1 MLSTANRPQSPEYPL
16 PRTSATVAGGNRC
29 RASGKCQWPR
39 KQIVSRPIMCWSNTL
54 RGRFLPN
61 GADQV
66 RASGARR
73 VRRRTG
79 DQPPSSSGGG
89 EGSCSIG
96 ANATWSSANGLVS
109 VTNLLADQPSQGA
122 PWVSTDSRPASASG
136 WSRGWWRSWRGWGLA
151 TLGALGSWTPA
162 STTSLRCTSRPAVPG
177 RRPHWVGRVSSRR
190 PMRVWAVL
198 APTTRAQ
205 QSNTDQQISFRSRW
219 SSSTSSRIASWSW
232 SRCHWHSSRPATSP
246 SPSGLAAR
254 AALIA

>member
-1 MLSTANRPQSPEYPL
+1 
-16 PRTSATVAGGNRC
+16 
-29 RASGKCQWPR
+29 
-39 KQIVSRPIMCWSNTL
+39 MCWSNTL

-136 WSRGWWRSWRGWGLA
+136 WSRCWWRSWRGWGLA
-151 TLGALGSWTPA
+151 TLGALGSWTPGDRLSAGRHCRAGGFDGQDAAQTSSVAVELGRSGKHDIPEMHQPPGGSRTPAPLGRTSQLTA
-162 STTSLRCTSRPAVPG
+162 SDAG
-177 RRPHWVGRVSSRR
+177 VGG
-190 PMRVWAVL
+190 AG
-198 APTTRAQ
+198 ATTRAQ

-219 SSSTSSRIASWSW
+219 SSSTSSRIASGSW